1 MGVPGPKVPYNLW
14 GADVVLC
21 AKFQLFGFICLTTYK
36 GQLGTHTHTHAS
48 LYELKRPLCKIVFQF
63 QRQTYQIIGEST
75 VKSWENGRFNENLT
89 ASYIN
94 IRISCQ
100 QKQTG
105 CLHEMG

>member
-14 GADVVLC
+14 GADVVLR

-36 GQLGTHTHTHAS
+36 RQLGTHTHTHAS